1 MIEKLS
7 LYHPLIIE
15 GMGGYDPR
23 DPYTV
28 AEVITK
34 QLNQAVKHDD
44 DETKGEENDNNYDTV
59 QHDPESIL
67 NRIHFCTRKTNGK
80 PHKAILQLN
89 EQGNAYLKFV
99 EIDKEE
105 TVQNYNLVV
114 IDEAHHI
121 IREDDEIWEN
131 LYDYFNI

>member
-34 QLNQAVKHDD
+34 QLQARWSAADLYSFSFGLAARPNASVNKKAPTFSSKNLKAPFDAPNLS
-44 DETKGEENDNNYDTV
+44 E
-59 QHDPESIL
+59 IL
-67 NRIHFCTRKTNGK
+67 
-80 PHKAILQLN
+80 
-89 EQGNAYLKFV
+89 
-99 EIDKEE
+99 
-105 TVQNYNLVV
+105 
-114 IDEAHHI
+114 
-121 IREDDEIWEN
+121 
-131 LYDYFNI
+131 